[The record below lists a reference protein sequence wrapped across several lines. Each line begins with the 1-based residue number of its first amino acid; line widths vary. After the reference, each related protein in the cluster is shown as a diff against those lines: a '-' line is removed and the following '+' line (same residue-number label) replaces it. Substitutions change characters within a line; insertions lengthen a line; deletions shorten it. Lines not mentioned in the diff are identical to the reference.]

1 MNHSPIT
8 RIYPG
13 QQTFS
18 VTQAAAILGVHWTT
32 VWRRAKSR
40 PGQAEGIDI
49 IKTPFGHR
57 VTRAEIGRILG
68 RPLDDA
74 DLSGLLFDD
83 KKNAHRPAHPTK
95 SLTSRRAPY
104 DRCTLVKQEAG
115 AGRRLQKNEGPGLR
129 QPGPGLALA
138 AAPARSAG
146 GATPQKALPHYAAA
160 RAWPAA

>member
-49 IKTPFGHR
+49 VKTPFGHR

-74 DLSGLLFDD
+74 DLYGLLFDD
-83 KKNAHRPAHPTK
+83 KKNSPAAGAPDQIADQPPRHVRPLHAGETR
-95 SLTSRRAPY
+95 SRR
-104 DRCTLVKQEAG
+104 
-115 AGRRLQKNEGPGLR
+115 
-129 QPGPGLALA
+129 
-138 AAPARSAG
+138 
-146 GATPQKALPHYAAA
+146 GATAAEE
-160 RAWPAA
+160 

>member
-49 IKTPFGHR
+49 HIHSYGDRGTRLSLDAFEAAIKSTVESPEFTQACAR
-57 VTRAEIGRILG
+57 LG
-68 RPLDDA
+68 A
-74 DLSGLLFDD
+74 
-83 KKNAHRPAHPTK
+83 RPAFLPADQFG
-95 SLTSRRAPY
+95 SLIA
-104 DRCTLVKQEAG
+104 
-115 AGRRLQKNEGPGLR
+115 R
-129 QPGPGLALA
+129 QDMQLAQLMEMI
-138 AAPARSAG
+138 RM
-146 GATPQKALPHYAAA
+146 KK
-160 RAWPAA
+160 

>member
-18 VTQAAAILGVHWTT
+18 ITQAAAILGVHWTT

-40 PGQAEGIDI
+40 PGQAKGIDI

-68 RPLDDA
+68 RPLEDA
-74 DLSGLLFDD
+74 DLCGLLFDNEAD
-83 KKNAHRPAHPTK
+83 SASGTVTDEVSANPRAIRP
-95 SLTSRRAPY
+95 
-104 DRCTLVKQEAG
+104 
-115 AGRRLQKNEGPGLR
+115 
-129 QPGPGLALA
+129 
-138 AAPARSAG
+138 
-146 GATPQKALPHYAAA
+146 
-160 RAWPAA
+160 

>member
-40 PGQAEGIDI
+40 PGQAKGIDI

-57 VTRAEIGRILG
+57 VTRAEIGRIR

-74 DLSGLLFDD
+74 DLYGCF
-83 KKNAHRPAHPTK
+83 RRQEEQPAAGAPGK
-95 SLTSRRAPY
+95 SLTSRRASLRP
-104 DRCTLVKQEAG
+104 LHGGEAKSQRQG
-115 AGRRLQKNEGPGLR
+115 DGCRRMKAQ
-129 QPGPGLALA
+129 LA
-138 AAPARSAG
+138 SAEPSIVDWRFV
-146 GATPQKALPHYAAA
+146 T
-160 RAWPAA
+160 

>member
-1 MNHSPIT
+1 MNHSAIT

-40 PGQAEGIDI
+40 PGQAKGIDI
-49 IKTPFGHR
+49 VKTPFGHR

-74 DLSGLLFDD
+74 DLYGLLFDD
-83 KKNAHRPAHPTK
+83 KKNSPAAGAPDQISDQPPRHVRPLHAGETR
-95 SLTSRRAPY
+95 SRR
-104 DRCTLVKQEAG
+104 
-115 AGRRLQKNEGPGLR
+115 
-129 QPGPGLALA
+129 
-138 AAPARSAG
+138 
-146 GATPQKALPHYAAA
+146 GATAAEE
-160 RAWPAA
+160 

>member
-68 RPLDDA
+68 RPLEDA
-74 DLSGLLFDD
+74 DLSGLLFDE
-83 KKNAHRPAHPTK
+83 
-95 SLTSRRAPY
+95 
-104 DRCTLVKQEAG
+104 KQ
-115 AGRRLQKNEGPGLR
+115 NSP
-129 QPGPGLALA
+129 PA
-138 AAPARSAG
+138 AAPDEAFDPLPRDP
-146 GATPQKALPHYAAA
+146 ATAT
-160 RAWPAA
+160 RW